1 MEREGKIYS
10 AGLKLD
16 DSSESIDTDEEN
28 AQKIEQAKFVRST
41 STVEMDGPIKF
52 GMFPLIYCGKYIGI
66 TVLLNEMT

>member
-28 AQKIEQAKFVRST
+28 AQKLEFNKFVRST
-41 STVEMDGPIKF
+41 STTEMEGPK
-52 GMFPLIYCGKYIGI
+52 K
-66 TVLLNEMT
+66 

>member
-28 AQKIEQAKFVRST
+28 AQKVEQAKFIRST
-41 STVEMDGPIKF
+41 GILELEGPK
-52 GMFPLIYCGKYIGI
+52 K
-66 TVLLNEMT
+66 